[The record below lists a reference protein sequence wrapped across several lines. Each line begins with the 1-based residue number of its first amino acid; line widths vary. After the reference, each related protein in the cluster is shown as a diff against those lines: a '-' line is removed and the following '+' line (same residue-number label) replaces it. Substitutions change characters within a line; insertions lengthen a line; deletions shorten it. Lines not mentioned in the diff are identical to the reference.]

1 MQWFEDIKPWSPH
14 VVDNE
19 RVVSIRIYGALCH
32 AQSPKFFNLLI
43 ASIGVYLHSDDD
55 TSIERSFDVARV
67 MIRTKG
73 YYVIEKIFNLKVDG
87 IIHSIKVMEDSYGLL
102 RLIDP
107 NNNNVK
113 DDTSSGLESNEDESY
128 KLHTMMERERVE
140 ETKDINATVFP
151 KKEIK
156 EQRKGIIDDK

>member
-1 MQWFEDIKPWSPH
+1 M
-14 VVDNE
+14 
-19 RVVSIRIYGALCH
+19 
-32 AQSPKFFNLLI
+32 
-43 ASIGVYLHSDDD
+43 YLHSDDD